1 MCTSV
6 LIGLRYIE
14 TSQVDDLE
22 IQKCSF
28 TMIDNLV
35 NDSNPLEKES
45 VKLDYK
51 AFALKEAIT

>member
-1 MCTSV
+1 MCTAV

-14 TSQVDDLE
+14 TIQVDDLD

-45 VKLDYK
+45 LKLDYK